1 VSGPF
6 RHRMRV
12 RFHEC
17 DPQGAVF
24 NANFLT
30 YFDIAV
36 TELWREALGGWQQMV
51 SGGIDV
57 VLAEARVRY
66 LAPLRFDEEFDVRV
80 TIPRFGTTSFQT
92 AHAIERDGTVV
103 AEGDLRHVF
112 IGTDGSGK
120 RPIPDEVREALQP
133 YAV

>member
-1 VSGPF
+1 
-6 RHRMRV
+6 MRV
-12 RFHEC
+12 RFNEC

-51 SGGIDV
+51 SGGVDV

-80 TIPRFGTTSFQT
+80 SIGGFGNTSMTTE
-92 AHAIERDGTVV
+92 HVIERDGAVV
-103 AEGDLRHVF
+103 SEGSLRHVF

-120 RPIPDEVREALQP
+120 RPIPDHVRGALQP
-133 YAV
+133 YATGS